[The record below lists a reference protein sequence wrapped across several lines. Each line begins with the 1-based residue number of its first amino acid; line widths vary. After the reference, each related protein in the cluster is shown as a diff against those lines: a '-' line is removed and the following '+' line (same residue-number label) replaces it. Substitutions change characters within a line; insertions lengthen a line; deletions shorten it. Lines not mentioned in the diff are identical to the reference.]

1 VNLYL
6 TPASLSY
13 LMQFIIALLIAGYL
27 VIRFGSW
34 RSHQPTHL
42 RLLTAFLTG
51 IALLSLLF
59 LLESALPPDLRLYAL
74 YAQNTVLGVA
84 LILLLQFAYRFPE
97 PLPRRWEA
105 HLVLVLS
112 MLYML
117 YEASYAVH
125 RYTLTLGQGHVNFR
139 PEWADFPLA
148 LGLLWV
154 PIVLARQSIH
164 ASRQDQVTAGRSG
177 LYYLWR
183 PQGHGAS
190 AARALALIY
199 LLPVVLAIATILK
212 TFYFIPPS
220 IYQLSLSVGV
230 TITLA
235 GFTVVYLNYLPDLS
249 SFVVKLVGV
258 MLVTLL
264 AVLGTV
270 GWALAPGYAALYRP
284 VWPPDQQTFRFTPN
298 AQGGYDIAG
307 VPFQFETDLGTPLNL
322 VDTIYKRED
331 QTIVKLDFAFPF
343 YGQSYSEIFLTNDG
357 SLALGQPIVYFDYQY
372 HYGGQTPLIFPQL
385 TDLNPGEGRGKVF
398 AQQEADRLII
408 TFDRVPSFYHPDDLF
423 TFQIGLQNDGV
434 FEITYNGL
442 PEPQTYQAND
452 EPMANLWLI
461 GSTPGNLNSTPQVLD
476 IGQLSAGQTIVSGPQ
491 GVVQDYYLGL
501 RRQLNEL
508 LQPLARLM
516 IIVSMLAVAGF
527 PWLLYR
533 SLVRPLNRLLSGV
546 HRLEAGDFTIS
557 VPVRNHDEIGFLTR
571 AFNSL
576 AAQLDDLIQHLS
588 AKVAERTAELSQA
601 KTAAEEQRQIA
612 EDAQAQAEAANVQL
626 EANVRELQARN
637 EELDAFAHT
646 VAHDIRNPVSRI
658 VGYAELLGD
667 TEYNHT
673 PDEQAHYLHVIV
685 QASDKLVNIIDELL
699 LLAGVRNAEVQPEPL
714 NMAAIVAEAQNRLA
728 EVIEE
733 AGAQIDVPIASAW
746 PVALGHPAWVEEVWV
761 NYISNACKY
770 GGVDDQPPRIVLGS
784 DPTGF
789 ENPSGITVVRFWV
802 RDYGSGI
809 APDDQSRLFTPF
821 TRLDQVRA
829 RGHGLGLS
837 IVRRIVEKLGG
848 EVGVKSDGVPGHGSE
863 FSFTLPAAHPE

>member
-1 VNLYL
+1 MNLYL

-13 LMQFIIALLIAGYL
+13 LTQFIIALLIAGYL

-34 RSHQPTHL
+34 RSHQPAHL
-42 RLLTAFLTG
+42 RLLTAFMTG

-105 HLVLVLS
+105 RLVLVLS
-112 MLYML
+112 ILYML

-154 PIVLARQSIH
+154 PIVLARQSIR
-164 ASRQDQVTAGRSG
+164 ASRQDQAAPERSG

-183 PQGHGAS
+183 PQGHGAN

-220 IYQLSLSVGV
+220 VYQLSLSVGV

-249 SFVVKLVGV
+249 SFVAKLVGV

-264 AVLGTV
+264 AALGTV

-284 VWPPDQQTFRFTPN
+284 VWPTDQQTFRFAPN
-298 AQGGYDIAG
+298 AHGGYDIAA
-307 VPFQFETDLGTPLNL
+307 VPFQFESDFGEELNL
-322 VDTIYKRED
+322 VDTLYKRED
-331 QTIVKLDFAFPF
+331 QTIVKLVFDFLF
-343 YGQSYSEIFLTNDG
+343 YGQPYSEIFLTND
-357 SLALGQPIVYFDYQY
+357 SALALGQPIVYYDYQY
-372 HYGGQTPLIFPQL
+372 HYGGQTPLIFPLL
-385 TDLNPGEGRGKVF
+385 TDLNPGEGRGAVF
-398 AQQEADRLII
+398 ARQDADRLII
-408 TFDRVPSFYHPDDLF
+408 TFDRVPSFYHPEDLF
-423 TFQIGLQNDGV
+423 TFQMALQHDGT

-442 PEPQTYQAND
+442 PEPQIYQAND

-461 GSTPGNLNSTPQVLD
+461 GSTPGNLDSAPQALD
-476 IGQLSAGQTIVSGPQ
+476 LSQLSVGQTIVSGSQ

-516 IIVSMLAVAGF
+516 IVVSVLTVAGF
-527 PWLLYR
+527 PWLLSR

-546 HRLEAGDFTIS
+546 QQLEAGDYAVC
-557 VPVRNHDEIGFLTR
+557 VPVRHHDEIGFLTR

-576 AAQLDDLIQHLS
+576 AAQLNDLIQHLS
-588 AKVAERTAELSQA
+588 AKVAERTAELSRA
-601 KTAAEEQRQIA
+601 KTVAEEQRQLA
-612 EDAQAQAEAANVQL
+612 EAAWAQAEAANVQ
-626 EANVRELQARN
+626 ARS
-637 EELDAFAHT
+637 EPA
-646 VAHDIRNPVSRI
+646 RI
-658 VGYAELLGD
+658 
-667 TEYNHT
+667 T
-673 PDEQAHYLHVIV
+673 
-685 QASDKLVNIIDELL
+685 
-699 LLAGVRNAEVQPEPL
+699 
-714 NMAAIVAEAQNRLA
+714 
-728 EVIEE
+728 
-733 AGAQIDVPIASAW
+733 GAQRRTGRVLAHRRPR
-746 PVALGHPAWVEEVWV
+746 HP
-761 NYISNACKY
+761 
-770 GGVDDQPPRIVLGS
+770 
-784 DPTGF
+784 
-789 ENPSGITVVRFWV
+789 
-802 RDYGSGI
+802 
-809 APDDQSRLFTPF
+809 
-821 TRLDQVRA
+821 
-829 RGHGLGLS
+829 
-837 IVRRIVEKLGG
+837 
-848 EVGVKSDGVPGHGSE
+848 
-863 FSFTLPAAHPE
+863 